1 MKVAAVIP
9 CYKSRESLPG
19 VVSMMGK
26 EVDRIY
32 VVDDACPEGT
42 VAAFVEINKDPR
54 VVPVMLPENQGVGG
68 ATMAGYRAALADG
81 CDIMVKVDSDGQM
94 DPRLIPQLIK
104 PIMSHHADY
113 TKGNRFF
120 SIEDAAQMPKLRFLG
135 NFFLSFISKA
145 SSGYWN
151 VFDPTNGF
159 TAIHRNALAMLP
171 LDKIEKRYFFESD
184 MLFRLNTI
192 EAVVQDAPMKA
203 KYGDEVSGLNPG
215 RELFRFAGKHLKRF
229 WKRILYRYFLRGMSA
244 GSIFLLGSVLFSL
257 ATIIYA
263 AIYLSRSLATG
274 EPSSPGEVMLGGAF
288 LIIAT
293 QLGIGFF
300 VLDVSFSPNQPLQ
313 SRTIMMLSEDL
324 PADHVFEKR

>member
-1 MKVAAVIP
+1 MKVAVIIP
-9 CYKSRESLPG
+9 CYKSKDSLPG
-19 VVSMMGK
+19 VVSEIGK
-26 EVDRIY
+26 EVDRVY

-42 VAAFVEINKDPR
+42 VAAFMEMNKDSR

-81 CDIMVKVDSDGQM
+81 YDIMVKVDSDGQM

-104 PIMSHHADY
+104 PIISHHADY

-120 SIEDAAQMPKLRFLG
+120 SIEDAAQMPKLRFFG

-159 TAIHRNALAMLP
+159 TAIHRNALALLP

-215 RELFRFAGKHLKRF
+215 RELYRFAGKHLKRF
-229 WKRILYRYFLRGMSA
+229 LKRILYRYYLRGVSA
-244 GSIFLLGSVLFSL
+244 ASVFLLGGLAFLALFVLITTVFMGTS
-257 ATIIYA
+257 
-263 AIYLSRSLATG
+263 SATG
-274 EPSSPGEVMLGGAF
+274 VPSTPGEVMAAGACLIISVQMLLAF
-288 LIIAT
+288 LVI
-293 QLGIGFF
+293 
-300 VLDVSFSPNQPLQ
+300 DVMSSPTKPLQ
-313 SRTIMMLSEDL
+313 TRTVLYLEDMESEI
-324 PADHVFEKR
+324 AEVA